1 MNGRES
7 VFLDRKI
14 NFSQSTIWILGGT
27 EDRNGLSLPWKVSP
41 LPPRTGPWSDQ
52 HLWFLFSPSLLVPRT
67 PSCIQWILFLCLLV
81 KSISKETCL
90 VSKKKKKNL
99 KESGF
104 VGTLQSCPWEG
115 GRSQTQVTDQSHQCL
130 PTALS
135 SSTKWWSPCS
145 IHFTHQCSDQQRLC
159 RKCIGGTIWT
169 AKDRWKQKTSGLSS
183 DSFLKPYEKGKNGK
197 NSYTWKQ

>member
-90 VSKKKKKNL
+90 VSKKKKKKISKNQDL
-99 KESGF
+99 LVPCKAAHEKEEGRKPKWLTKVISVCQQLFHHLQNGGVPAPFISHISAQTNKGF
-104 VGTLQSCPWEG
+104 AEN
-115 GRSQTQVTDQSHQCL
+115 
-130 PTALS
+130 A
-135 SSTKWWSPCS
+135 
-145 IHFTHQCSDQQRLC
+145 
-159 RKCIGGTIWT
+159 
-169 AKDRWKQKTSGLSS
+169 
-183 DSFLKPYEKGKNGK
+183 
-197 NSYTWKQ
+197 

>member
-90 VSKKKKKNL
+90 VSKKKKKKSQRIRICWYPAKLPMRRRKVANPSDWP
-99 KESGF
+99 KSSVFANSSFIIYKMVESLLHSF
-104 VGTLQSCPWEG
+104 HTSVLRPTKALQKMH
-115 GRSQTQVTDQSHQCL
+115 RRYDL
-130 PTALS
+130 
-135 SSTKWWSPCS
+135 
-145 IHFTHQCSDQQRLC
+145 
-159 RKCIGGTIWT
+159 
-169 AKDRWKQKTSGLSS
+169 
-183 DSFLKPYEKGKNGK
+183 
-197 NSYTWKQ
+197 NS